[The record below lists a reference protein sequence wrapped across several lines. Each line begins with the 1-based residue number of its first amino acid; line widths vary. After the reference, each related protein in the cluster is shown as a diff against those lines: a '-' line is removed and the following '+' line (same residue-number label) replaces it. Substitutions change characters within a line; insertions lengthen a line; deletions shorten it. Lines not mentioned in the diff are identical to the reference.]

1 MKRNRSCTRRWQI
14 GQWPTPRRVTPPTF
28 TCSGSSPLASRFRV
42 CSGVSAR
49 CVRHCYVAPPHLGFL
64 LAPSSAWVKA
74 HLTAPEIM
82 DTAAS
87 SAVADDAAS
96 KRSSSG
102 NDGGAGDGR
111 GDLVACAGQARAA
124 GTPRSPG
131 QPRHTRKRSRSH
143 DEAVGRS
150 GPTAPTLGAGSQR
163 GRAAEIHEGR
173 GTGRGIGIGTG
184 APQPREPLRAETR
197 RSVNRTDAGVG
208 TGGVSGSIASSASES
223 TGLTPST
230 ASVKRRRRGRPR
242 LPSPMSALPST
253 ATPQQRAEAARLSRR
268 REQNRISAH
277 RSRNRIRTVL
287 ESTLER
293 VEELRQTNRELR
305 VRAAQLQAREAELA
319 REAQALQTAQTDLA
333 RMEAARSHAMRAQL
347 VASGAPHT
355 QGSVFTAPSAFAGR
369 PLLQDPRL
377 AYAVLANYA
386 SRARGPAPVR
396 VATPTA
402 VVAAAAAAAAGVAPQ
417 PWLLA
422 SCAAGA
428 AGHVRD
434 AGSAPA
440 NSSPFQQQYTFR
452 RPSVD
457 PALALLLASA
467 LRPPPP
473 SLHREVRCNGCTVH
487 VVNMWCRWWA
497 CGV

>member
-1 MKRNRSCTRRWQI
+1 MHAPLADWTVAHSSTCD
-14 GQWPTPRRVTPPTF
+14 PTYLH
-28 TCSGSSPLASRFRV
+28 CSGSSLLASRFRV
-42 CSGVSAR
+42 CSGISAR
-49 CVRHCYVAPPHLGFL
+49 CVRHCHVAPPHLGFL

-111 GDLVACAGQARAA
+111 LRGDLVACAGLARLPS
-124 GTPRSPG
+124 TPRSPD

-319 REAQALQTAQTDLA
+319 RETKALQTAQTDLA

-355 QGSVFTAPSAFAGR
+355 QGSVFAVPSAFAGR

-396 VATPTA
+396 AATPT
-402 VVAAAAAAAAGVAPQ
+402 AAGVAPQ

-422 SCAAGA
+422 SRAAGA
-428 AGHVRD
+428 AGYVRD

-467 LRPPPP
+467 LRPPPGRGFP
-473 SLHREVRCNGCTVH
+473 
-487 VVNMWCRWWA
+487 
-497 CGV
+497 